1 MELNLRDKVAIITGA
16 NRGIGAGVARQ
27 LALEGMNVALVARDA
42 DRLECTADDIR
53 QRTGRNVITL
63 PCDLRAPESAAEV
76 VEQTFGAFGRIDLLV
91 NNAGATRRADF
102 FDLTDEDWQDGLA
115 LKLHG
120 YVRMTRTAW
129 PRLVEVQGTILNI
142 VGVGAWTGIGE
153 FTIGGVVNAAL
164 INFTKAMADIGK
176 RDGVRVCA
184 VNPGRIETDR
194 LTRNIQRIA
203 ESSGLNTEEAIALL
217 LKECGIKR
225 FGTPDEIGQAV
236 AFLASGAAAFAQ
248 GAILDVDGGE
258 TRAI

>member
-1 MELNLRDKVAIITGA
+1 MELNLKDKVAVVTGA

-27 LALEGMNVALVARDA
+27 LALEGMNLALVARDA
-42 DRLECTADDIR
+42 DQLDRAADSIR
-53 QRTGRNVITL
+53 QSTGREVVTL
-63 PCDLRAPESAAEV
+63 PVDLRTPGSAATII
-76 VEQTFGAFGRIDLLV
+76 EQTFSAFGRVDLLV
-91 NNAGATRRADF
+91 NNAGATRRGDF

-120 YVRMTRTAW
+120 YVRMTRAAW
-129 PRLVEVQGTILNI
+129 TRLIEVQGTIVNI
-142 VGVGAWTGIGE
+142 VGIGAWTGIGE

-164 INFTKAMADIGK
+164 MNFTKAMADIGK

-184 VNPGRIETDR
+184 VNPGRIKTDR

-203 ESSGLNTEEAIALL
+203 ESSGLDTEEATARL
-217 LKECGIKR
+217 LKECGINR

-248 GAILDVDGGE
+248 GAILDIDGGE

>member
-1 MELNLRDKVAIITGA
+1 MELNLKDKVAIVTGA
-16 NRGIGAGVARQ
+16 NRGIGAGVALQ

-42 DRLECTADDIR
+42 GLLDRTADDIR
-53 QRTGRNVITL
+53 QRTGRKVITL
-63 PCDLRAPESAAEV
+63 PCDLRAPESAAAA
-76 VEQTFGAFGRIDLLV
+76 VEQTFKAFGRVDLLV

-102 FDLTDEDWQDGLA
+102 FELTDEDWQDGLA

-120 YVRMTRTAW
+120 YVRMTRATW
-129 PRLVEVQGTILNI
+129 PRLVEVQGTIVNI

-164 INFTKAMADIGK
+164 MNFTKSMADIGK

-184 VNPGRIETDR
+184 VNPGRIRTER

-203 ESSGLNTEEAIALL
+203 ESSGVDTEAATALL

-248 GAILDVDGGE
+248 GAILDIDGGE

>member
-1 MELNLRDKVAIITGA
+1 MELNLKDKVAIITGA
-16 NRGIGAGVARQ
+16 NRGIGAGVALQ

-42 DRLECTADDIR
+42 ERLDLTADDIR
-53 QRTGRNVITL
+53 QRTGRKVITL
-63 PCDLRAPESAAEV
+63 PCDLRVPESAAAV
-76 VEQTFGAFGRIDLLV
+76 VEQTFGAFGRVDLLV

-102 FDLTDEDWQDGLA
+102 FDLTEEDWQDGLA

-120 YVRMTRTAW
+120 YVRMTRAVW
-129 PRLVEVQGTILNI
+129 PRLVEVQGTIVNI
-142 VGVGAWTGIGE
+142 VGVGAWTGTGE
-153 FTIGGVVNAAL
+153 FTVGGVVNAAL
-164 INFTKAMADIGK
+164 MNFTKSMADIGK

-184 VNPGRIETDR
+184 VNPGRIKTDR

-203 ESSGLNTEEAIALL
+203 ESSGVSIEEATAQL

-236 AFLASGAAAFAQ
+236 AFLASGAAAYAQ
-248 GAILDVDGGE
+248 GAILDIDGGE

>member
-1 MELNLRDKVAIITGA
+1 VELNLKDKVAIVTGA
-16 NRGIGAGVARQ
+16 NRGIGAGVALQ

-42 DRLECTADDIR
+42 GLLDRTADDIR
-53 QRTGRNVITL
+53 QRTGRKVITL
-63 PCDLRAPESAAEV
+63 PCDLRAPESAAAA
-76 VEQTFGAFGRIDLLV
+76 VEQTFKAFGRVDLLV

-102 FDLTDEDWQDGLA
+102 FELTDEDWQDGLA

-120 YVRMTRTAW
+120 YVRMTRATW
-129 PRLVEVQGTILNI
+129 PRLVEVQGTIVNI

-164 INFTKAMADIGK
+164 MNFTKSMADIGK

-184 VNPGRIETDR
+184 VNPGRIRTER

-203 ESSGLNTEEAIALL
+203 ESSGVDTEAATALL

-248 GAILDVDGGE
+248 GAILDIDGGE

>member
-1 MELNLRDKVAIITGA
+1 MELNLKDKVAVVTGA

-27 LALEGMNVALVARDA
+27 LALEGMNLALVARDA
-42 DRLECTADDIR
+42 DQLDRAADSIR
-53 QRTGRNVITL
+53 QSTGREVVTL
-63 PCDLRAPESAAEV
+63 PVDLRTPGSAATII
-76 VEQTFGAFGRIDLLV
+76 EQTFSAFGRVDLLV
-91 NNAGATRRADF
+91 NNAGATRRGDF

-120 YVRMTRTAW
+120 YVRMTRAAW
-129 PRLVEVQGTILNI
+129 TRLIEVQGTIVNI
-142 VGVGAWTGIGE
+142 VGIGAWTGIGE

-164 INFTKAMADIGK
+164 MNFTKAMADIGK

-184 VNPGRIETDR
+184 VNPGRIKTDR

-203 ESSGLNTEEAIALL
+203 ESSGLDTEEATARL
-217 LKECGIKR
+217 LKECGINR
-225 FGTPDEIGQAV
+225 LGTPDEIGQAV

-248 GAILDVDGGE
+248 GAILDIDGGE

>member
-1 MELNLRDKVAIITGA
+1 VELNLKDKVAIVTGA
-16 NRGIGAGVARQ
+16 NRGIGAGVALQ

-42 DRLECTADDIR
+42 GLLDRTADDIR
-53 QRTGRNVITL
+53 QRTGRKVITL
-63 PCDLRAPESAAEV
+63 PCDLRAPESAAAA
-76 VEQTFGAFGRIDLLV
+76 VEQTFKAFGRVDLLV

-102 FDLTDEDWQDGLA
+102 FELTDEDWQDGLA

-120 YVRMTRTAW
+120 YVRMTRATW
-129 PRLVEVQGTILNI
+129 PRLVEVQGTIVNI

-164 INFTKAMADIGK
+164 MNFTKSMADIGK

-184 VNPGRIETDR
+184 VNPGRIRTER

-203 ESSGLNTEEAIALL
+203 ESSGVDTEAATTLL

-248 GAILDVDGGE
+248 GAILDIDGGE

>member
-1 MELNLRDKVAIITGA
+1 MELNLKDKVAIVTGA
-16 NRGIGAGVARQ
+16 NRGIGAGVALQ

-42 DRLECTADDIR
+42 ERLDQTADDIR
-53 QRTGRNVITL
+53 QRTGRKVVTV
-63 PCDLRAPESAAEV
+63 PCDLKAPESAAAA
-76 VEQTFGAFGRIDLLV
+76 VERTVGAFGRIDLLV

-102 FDLTDEDWQDGLA
+102 FELTEEDWEDGLA

-120 YVRMTRTAW
+120 YVRMTRAVW
-129 PRLVEVQGTILNI
+129 PRLVEVQGTIINI
-142 VGVGAWTGIGE
+142 VGVGAWTGTGE

-164 INFTKAMADIGK
+164 MNFTKSMADIGK

-184 VNPGRIETDR
+184 VNPGRIQTER

-203 ESSGLNTEEAIALL
+203 ESSGVDNEEAAARL
-217 LKECGIKR
+217 LKECGINR

-248 GAILDVDGGE
+248 GAILDIDGGE

>member
-1 MELNLRDKVAIITGA
+1 MR
-16 NRGIGAGVARQ
+16 
-27 LALEGMNVALVARDA
+27 VALVARDA
-42 DRLECTADDIR
+42 ERLEQTAVDIR
-53 QRTGRNVITL
+53 QETGRDVITV
-63 PCDLRAPESAAEV
+63 PCDLRAPESAAAV
-76 VEQTFGAFGRIDLLV
+76 IEQTVRAFGHVDLLV
-91 NNAGATRRADF
+91 NNAGATRRGDF
-102 FDLTDEDWQDGLA
+102 FELTEEDWQDGLA

-120 YVRMTRTAW
+120 YVRMTRAVW
-129 PRLVEVQGTILNI
+129 PRLMEVQGSIVNI

-164 INFTKAMADIGK
+164 MNFTKAMADLGK

-184 VNPGRIETDR
+184 VNPGRIKTDR

-203 ESSGLNTEEAIALL
+203 GSSGIDTEEATALP
-217 LKECGIKR
+217 LKECGINR

-248 GAILDVDGGE
+248 GAILDIDGGE

>member
-1 MELNLRDKVAIITGA
+1 MELNLKDKVAIVTGA

-42 DRLECTADDIR
+42 DRLNQAADDIR
-53 QRTGRNVITL
+53 QGTGREVITL
-63 PCDLRAPESAAEV
+63 PCDLRAPEAATAI
-76 VEQTFGAFGRIDLLV
+76 VERALSAFGRVDLLV
-91 NNAGATRRADF
+91 NNAGATRRGDF

-120 YVRMTRTAW
+120 YVRMTRAAW
-129 PRLVEVQGTILNI
+129 PRLVEVQGTIVNI

-164 INFTKAMADIGK
+164 MNFTKAMADVGK

-184 VNPGRIETDR
+184 VNPGRIKTDR

-203 ESSGLNTEEAIALL
+203 DSSGVTIEEATALL
-217 LKECGIKR
+217 LKECGINR
-225 FGTPDEIGQAV
+225 FGTSDEIGQAV
-236 AFLASGAAAFAQ
+236 AFLASGAATFAQ
-248 GAILDVDGGE
+248 GAILDIDGGE

>member
-1 MELNLRDKVAIITGA
+1 MELNLKDKVAIVTGA
-16 NRGIGAGVARQ
+16 NRGIGAGVAQQ

-42 DRLECTADDIR
+42 EKLGQTADSIR
-53 QRTGRNVITL
+53 QSTGREVITL
-63 PCDLRAPESAAEV
+63 PCDLRVPEAATAV
-76 VEQTFGAFGRIDLLV
+76 VEQTFNAFGRIDLLV

-120 YVRMTRTAW
+120 YVRMTRAVW
-129 PRLVEVQGTILNI
+129 PRLVEVQGTIVNI
-142 VGVGAWTGIGE
+142 VGIGAWTGVGE

-164 INFTKAMADIGK
+164 MNFTKAMADIGK

-184 VNPGRIETDR
+184 VNPGRIQTDR

-203 ESSGLNTEEAIALL
+203 EASSLDTEEATVLL

-225 FGTPDEIGQAV
+225 FGTPDEIGHAV
-236 AFLASGAAAFAQ
+236 AFLASGAATFAQ